1 MSQETIISHIQ
12 KPKRSSLKN
21 ANLLS
26 PLEILNYSKKK
37 RNSVCWKLGSNLNF
51 EKKFM
56 NIQEK
61 NIDEAH
67 DKKFKEAR
75 RKSIKNEYLIAKEFL
90 KNDKEIQE
98 IENEDFEEIKEN
110 TSKNV
115 KIGKDLEN

>member
-1 MSQETIISHIQ
+1 MSEE
-12 KPKRSSLKN
+12 KPKRSSLKQN
-21 ANLLS
+21 KKLN
-26 PLEILNYSKKK
+26 PNEIMNYSKK
-37 RNSVCWKLGSNLNF
+37 RNSVCWKLGSLLNF

-56 NIQEK
+56 NNEEK

-75 RKSIKNEYLIAKEFL
+75 RKSIKNEYFIAKEFL

-98 IENEDFEEIKEN
+98 IENEDLEEIKEN

>member
-1 MSQETIISHIQ
+1 MSEE
-12 KPKRSSLKN
+12 KPKRSSLKQN
-21 ANLLS
+21 KKLDPN
-26 PLEILNYSKKK
+26 EIMNYSKK

>member
-1 MSQETIISHIQ
+1 MSEE
-12 KPKRSSLKN
+12 KPKRSSLKQN
-21 ANLLS
+21 KKLN
-26 PLEILNYSKKK
+26 PNEIMNNSNK
-37 RNSVCWKLGSNLNF
+37 RNSVCWKLGSVLNF

-56 NIQEK
+56 NNEEK

-98 IENEDFEEIKEN
+98 IENEDLEEIKEN

>member
-1 MSQETIISHIQ
+1 MSEE
-12 KPKRSSLKN
+12 KPKRSSLKQN
-21 ANLLS
+21 KKLN
-26 PLEILNYSKKK
+26 PNEIMNYSKK
-37 RNSVCWKLGSNLNF
+37 RNSVSWKLGSLLNF

-56 NIQEK
+56 NNEEK

-98 IENEDFEEIKEN
+98 IENEDLEEIKEN